1 MTETTV
7 QIDAAAELASWAR
20 RVAGMYAKDLK
31 ALSQEQYEGSCG
43 GVARTA
49 HDFTAEVCGFNLGM
63 AGALAGGE
71 MNRPSDEEQAQF
83 KASLADRD
91 IAVAKVIESGEML
104 AAAIEKAG
112 PRLTEMTQAPWGEPI
127 TYYQF
132 ANIATNHILYHD
144 GQLNVIQSV
153 HGDGEMHWFDE

>member
-7 QIDAAAELASWAR
+7 QIDAAAELASWTR

-31 ALSQEQYEGSCG
+31 ALSQEQYQGSCG

-63 AGALAGGE
+63 VGALAGGD

-91 IAVAKVIESGEML
+91 TAVAKVIESGEML
-104 AAAIEKAG
+104 AAA
-112 PRLTEMTQAPWGEPI
+112 EMTQAPWGEPI